1 MLKKLGCKEATIT
14 WLQSHKSDIENASK
28 AIETP
33 LAILVGM
40 HQCLLKE
47 TAKSDEMPSKRIKIE
62 PK

>member
-1 MLKKLGCKEATIT
+1 MLKKQDSKEATIA

-47 TAKSDEMPSKRIKIE
+47 TAKS
-62 PK
+62 